1 VFTDPYQRPAN
12 LVEADRESYVSGRCC
27 VVDRIEV
34 RHSDVFS
41 NVDGAFD
48 LIIFDPPF
56 RGYAPRDLLEAAIT
70 DDNYRAL
77 TTFFRQARQR
87 LTDRGRMLIFF
98 GGSGDLAY
106 LQELI
111 DEEGFQREVLAQH
124 SLVRDGWQ
132 VGYFTFRLTG

>member
-48 LIIFDPPF
+48 LIIFDPRF
-56 RGYAPRDLLEAAIT
+56 RGYAPVICWKLPSP
-70 DDNYRAL
+70 
-77 TTFFRQARQR
+77 TT
-87 LTDRGRMLIFF
+87 T
-98 GGSGDLAY
+98 
-106 LQELI
+106 
-111 DEEGFQREVLAQH
+111 
-124 SLVRDGWQ
+124 
-132 VGYFTFRLTG
+132 TGP

>member
-1 VFTDPYQRPAN
+1 MLA
-12 LVEADRESYVSGRCC
+12 
-27 VVDRIEV
+27 
-34 RHSDVFS
+34 
-41 NVDGAFD
+41 AFA
-48 LIIFDPPF
+48 
-56 RGYAPRDLLEAAIT
+56 RLLE
-70 DDNYRAL
+70 
-77 TTFFRQARQR
+77 R
-87 LTDRGRMLIFF
+87 LRMLMFF